1 MSEKLAVVKGDA
13 PWYRDGLAFKCTGCG
28 KCCTGS
34 PGYVWVTEDE
44 IIAISEYLNITIQE
58 FSNKHLRKIGNRFSL
73 RESTQTYDCT
83 FLHENKCSIYET
95 RPKQCKTYP
104 WWIQNLR
111 SREDWEIARLTCE
124 GINHPDAAIIS
135 QQEIEHL
142 STL

>member
-1 MSEKLAVVKGDA
+1 MSEKLTVVKEDT
-13 PWYRDGLAFKCTGCG
+13 PWYRDGLGFKCTGCG

-58 FSNKHLRKIGNRFSL
+58 FSNKHLRKIGDRFSL
-73 RESTQTYDCT
+73 RESAQTYDCT
-83 FLHENKCSIYET
+83 FLHENKCSIYKT
-95 RPKQCKTYP
+95 RPKQCRTYP